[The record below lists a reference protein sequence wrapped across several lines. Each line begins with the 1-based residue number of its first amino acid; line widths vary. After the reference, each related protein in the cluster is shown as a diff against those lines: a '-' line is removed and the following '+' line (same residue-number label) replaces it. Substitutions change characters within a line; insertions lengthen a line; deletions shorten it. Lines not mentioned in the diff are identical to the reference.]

1 MKPMNRYPRPS
12 TITRSVVAHALSLI
26 AAFAAISPPAG
37 AKEVCIYAQDIDH
50 TSIPDDH
57 TIIFYMRR
65 HKAWKNTLVGECA
78 TLRSSTRGFTYSPT
92 DPGSDQ
98 MCSNLQTIRVNDTG
112 ETCLLGEFTP
122 FDPTTPAAPR

>member
-1 MKPMNRYPRPS
+1 MKLLNTHARLSTMSRLVVASALGMIAAAPRP
-12 TITRSVVAHALSLI
+12 AL
-26 AAFAAISPPAG
+26 

-57 TIIFYMRR
+57 TIIFYMRG
-65 HKAWKNTLVGECA
+65 HKAWKNALVGDCA
-78 TLRSSTRGFTYSPT
+78 TLKMSTRGFTYSPT

-98 MCSNLQTIRVNDTG
+98 ICSNLQTIRVNDTG

-122 FDPTTPAAPR
+122 YDPTTQSAAPR